1 MSIRRYL
8 LRAVLPAVALAASGF
23 AVPAAADAEFRCV
36 HPEQHGASHGAER
49 FLDRLR
55 DACPLLSRIV
65 EEFALRDL
73 GEAPMPEASPNDGA
87 MAAIA
92 TLAVSGDTASASEH
106 AERALR
112 SGATRDELK
121 EALYLTVLNAGVPQ
135 AIEMTRE
142 LSELL
147 IEQEE
152 GEQAML
158 IEASEG

>member
-1 MSIRRYL
+1 
-8 LRAVLPAVALAASGF
+8 
-23 AVPAAADAEFRCV
+23 
-36 HPEQHGASHGAER
+36 
-49 FLDRLR
+49 
-55 DACPLLSRIV
+55 
-65 EEFALRDL
+65 
-73 GEAPMPEASPNDGA
+73 

-92 TLAVSGDTASASEH
+92 TLAASGDTASAREH

-121 EALYLTVLNAGVPQ
+121 EAVYLTVLHAGVPQ

-147 IEQEE
+147 IEPEE

-158 IEASEG
+158 LEASEG

>member
-8 LRAVLPAVALAASGF
+8 LRAVLPALALAASGF
-23 AVPAAADAEFRCV
+23 ALPAAADAEFRCV
-36 HPEQHGASHGAER
+36 HPEQGGAVHGAAR
-49 FLDRLR
+49 LLDRLR

-73 GEAPMPEASPNDGA
+73 GEAPMPEALHDDA

-92 TLAVSGDTASASEH
+92 TLAASGDTASAREH

-121 EALYLTVLNAGVPQ
+121 EAVYLTILHAGVRQ
-135 AIEMTRE
+135 AIDMTRE

-147 IEQEE
+147 IEAEE

-158 IEASEG
+158 LEASEG